1 MSERIIRT
9 IAKKERQRVEGVV
22 REDNTSEGLVFA
34 DADLTFLFQKIFFEN
49 LHASHRFSFF
59 ASGVFSKNQYI
70 ISIFL
75 RMSEHT
81 KVSAEDQ
88 ALLNK
93 FARSYQQQNQL
104 KAELKE
110 AKTLVENIN
119 EASDEI
125 LLLDDEDSASIP
137 CRIGSCFVHF
147 NGDSL
152 NEHLEGKKATA
163 EKVLA
168 QKTTELNTITA
179 EMERIKKVLYGKF
192 GDQINLDADE

>member
-1 MSERIIRT
+1 
-9 IAKKERQRVEGVV
+9 
-22 REDNTSEGLVFA
+22 
-34 DADLTFLFQKIFFEN
+34 
-49 LHASHRFSFF
+49 
-59 ASGVFSKNQYI
+59 
-70 ISIFL
+70 
-75 RMSEHT
+75 MSEHT

-93 FARSYQQQNQL
+93 FARSYQAQTQL
-104 KAELKE
+104 KADLKE
-110 AKTLVENIN
+110 AKTMVENIN

-152 NEHLEGKKATA
+152 NEHLEGKKTAA
-163 EKVLA
+163 EKVLSE
-168 QKTTELNTITA
+168 KTKELDTITTD
-179 EMERIKKVLYGKF
+179 MERIKKVLYAKF